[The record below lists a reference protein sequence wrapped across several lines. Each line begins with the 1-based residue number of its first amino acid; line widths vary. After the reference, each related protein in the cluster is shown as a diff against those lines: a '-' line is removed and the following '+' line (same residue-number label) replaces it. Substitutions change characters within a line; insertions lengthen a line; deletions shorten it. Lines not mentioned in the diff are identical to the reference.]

1 MIKYECTPKWTFVSA
16 SFQNTKLRNTL
27 NVHQLV
33 RTRRS
38 THIRKYY
45 LPPFKGGTKM
55 GAPKLHL
62 VKGCGSNGWHSII
75 PLTQSQKRKQ
85 RSENTAVAIQDDAN
99 KQTGDA
105 M

>member
-1 MIKYECTPKWTFVSA
+1 
-16 SFQNTKLRNTL
+16 
-27 NVHQLV
+27 
-33 RTRRS
+33 
-38 THIRKYY
+38 
-45 LPPFKGGTKM
+45 M

-105 M
+105 MWPGICQSVYKDILTQLVEGSP